1 MGDGRFRVFAG
12 SAAPA
17 LSTALAKALDAPL
30 GRFELRRFPDGE
42 AQAEV
47 TESLAGLDAVLVQS
61 FTAPAAERLLELLL
75 LAEGCRRASAARVLA
90 VTPYMAYAR
99 QDRAAREG
107 QAVGGPLF
115 AALVS
120 SGRFDRLVAA
130 DLHAEA
136 GEGWFTVP
144 LTQVS
149 AIDLLATA
157 VRPFLPRDAVAV
169 SPDLGGAKRADRF
182 ARALGLPLAIVHKT
196 RQDGRSVVVHR
207 VLGDVRGRPI
217 VLVDDMIATG
227 GTIEAAVG
235 ALREAGCAANVCVA
249 TTHAVL
255 AEDAVRKL
263 ANCGL
268 SRLFCTDSVPVPASL
283 PFEVTVASLTPL
295 LAAALGR

>member
-1 MGDGRFRVFAG
+1 MSDGRIRLFAG
-12 SAAPA
+12 SAAQA
-17 LSTALAKALDAPL
+17 LTQALMQALDAPL

-42 AQAEV
+42 AQVEV

-61 FTAPAAERLLELLL
+61 FTAPAAERLFELLL
-75 LAEGCRRASAARVLA
+75 LAEACRQASAARVFA

-99 QDRAAREG
+99 QDRVTREG
-107 QAVGGPLF
+107 RAVGGPLF
-115 AALVS
+115 AQLLSA
-120 SGRFDRLVAA
+120 GRFDRLITA

-136 GEGWFTVP
+136 GGGWFTVP

-149 AIDLLATA
+149 AIDLLAAA
-157 VRPFLPRDAVAV
+157 VRPTLPQGAVAV

-182 ARALGLPLAIVHKT
+182 ARALGVPLAIVHKT

-217 VLVDDMIATG
+217 VIVDDMIATG

-235 ALREAGCAANVCVA
+235 ALREAGCAGSIHVA
-249 TTHAVL
+249 ATHAVL

-263 ANCGL
+263 AGSGL
-268 SRLFCTDSVPVPASL
+268 ARLFCTDSVPVPASL
-283 PFEVTVASLTPL
+283 PFEVTLTSLAPL
-295 LAAALGR
+295 IAAALSG